1 MLNWKARN
9 MIHRNFIAVAAAVF
23 MTACTQQAGTV
34 YPVKIDEA
42 RRVLTNVCLPPLV
55 FGSQPPDCEART
67 VGASE
72 IAWVARQ
79 KGVEIFRYVATL
91 TDEGN
96 GSTRVAVALK
106 GAESGPAGNVAQK
119 LKDNRTI
126 RHMYVVAMEERISSA
141 LERRSFE
148 MSRIYPAMA
157 AASAANMSSI
167 NSSVDEAHSASQQL
181 ARDTIKRAYRDE
193 AAGIRR

>member
-1 MLNWKARN
+1 MLNWEARN
-9 MIHRNFIAVAAAVF
+9 MIHRTFMAVAAAAF

-42 RRVLTNVCLPPLV
+42 RRILTSVCLPPLV
-55 FGSQPPDCEART
+55 FGSQPPDCEARA

-79 KGVEIFRYVATL
+79 RGVEIFRYVATL
-91 TDEGN
+91 KDEGS
-96 GSTRVAVALK
+96 GSTRVALALK

-119 LKDNRTI
+119 LSENRAI
-126 RHMYVVAMEERISSA
+126 RNLYVVAMEERIASA
-141 LERRSFE
+141 LERRQFD

-157 AASAANMSSI
+157 AATAANMSSI
-167 NSSVDEAHSASQQL
+167 RASVDEAHAASQQL
-181 ARDTIKRAYRDE
+181 EREAIKRAYRDE
-193 AAGIRR
+193 AAGVRR

>member
-1 MLNWKARN
+1 
-9 MIHRNFIAVAAAVF
+9 MIYRTFMAVAAAAF
-23 MTACTQQAGTV
+23 MTAGTQQAPGTV

-42 RRVLTNVCLPPLV
+42 RRTLTSVCLPPVV
-55 FGSQPPDCEART
+55 FGSQPPDCDARA

-79 KGVEIFRYVATL
+79 RGVEIFRYVATL
-91 TDEGN
+91 KDEGN

-126 RHMYVVAMEERISSA
+126 RHLYVVAMEERIPSA
-141 LERRSFE
+141 LERRQFD

-167 NSSVDEAHSASQQL
+167 NALVDEAHAASQQL
-181 ARDTIKRAYRDE
+181 ARDAIKKAYR
-193 AAGIRR
+193 

>member
-1 MLNWKARN
+1 
-9 MIHRNFIAVAAAVF
+9 MIHRIFIAVAAAVF

-34 YPVKIDEA
+34 YRVKIDDA
-42 RRVLTNVCLPPLV
+42 RRTLTSVCLPPLV
-55 FGSQPPDCEART
+55 FGSQPPDCEARA

-79 KGVEIFRYVATL
+79 RGVEIFRYVATL
-91 TDEGN
+91 SDAGD
-96 GSTRVAVALK
+96 GKTRVAVTLK
-106 GAESGPAGNVAQK
+106 GAESGPAGNVARK

-126 RHMYVVAMEERISSA
+126 RHLYVVAMEERISSA
-141 LERRSFE
+141 LEERQFD

-167 NSSVDEAHSASQQL
+167 RASVDEAHAASQQL
-181 ARDTIKRAYRDE
+181 EREAIRRAYRDE
-193 AAGIRR
+193 AAGRR

>member
-1 MLNWKARN
+1 MLNWEARN
-9 MIHRNFIAVAAAVF
+9 MIHRNCIAVAAAAF

-42 RRVLTNVCLPPLV
+42 RRVLTSVCLPPLV
-55 FGSQPPDCEART
+55 FGSQPPDCEARN

-91 TDEGN
+91 KDEGN
-96 GSTRVAVALK
+96 GSTRVALALQ

-126 RHMYVVAMEERISSA
+126 RNLYVVAMEERISSA
-141 LERRSFE
+141 LQRRQFD

-167 NSSVDEAHSASQQL
+167 KASVDEAHAASQKL
-181 ARDTIKRAYRDE
+181 EREAIRKAYRDE
-193 AAGIRR
+193 AAGI

>member
-1 MLNWKARN
+1 MLNWEARN
-9 MIHRNFIAVAAAVF
+9 MIHRIFIAVAAAAV

-34 YPVKIDEA
+34 YPVKIDDA
-42 RRVLTNVCLPPLV
+42 RRALTSVCLPPLV
-55 FGSQPPDCEART
+55 FGSQPPDCDARA

-91 TDEGN
+91 KDEGN
-96 GSTRVAVALK
+96 GRTRVAVTLK

-119 LKDNRTI
+119 LKDNRSI
-126 RHMYVVAMEERISSA
+126 RHLYVVAMEERISSA
-141 LERRSFE
+141 LERRQFD

-167 NSSVDEAHSASQQL
+167 RASVDEAHAASQQL
-181 ARDTIKRAYRDE
+181 EREAIKKAYRDE
-193 AAGIRR
+193 AGGRR